1 MKPANKTTSSVDTM
15 RRTSYT
21 AATRPDGATRSKA
34 APSPTGSSAKTATTP
49 STASAATTSYAAA
62 NATNLVSGGPGNDTL
77 DGGPGSD
84 EINARDGEKDTI
96 VIRFG
101 EGDVVYYDK
110 GLDVLKVPVEGRGI
124 ADKVELTTERP
135 PEGLFEPS
143 GKILV
148 GTRARSCSWPS
159 RHSKDTSATATR
171 SSTRPGVPARRKG
184 AKQGTTQSEDRP
196 HGGPGHGSP
205 GPSPCPYSPECVEG
219 QFCELRL

>member
-1 MKPANKTTSSVDTM
+1 
-15 RRTSYT
+15 
-21 AATRPDGATRSKA
+21 
-34 APSPTGSSAKTATTP
+34 
-49 STASAATTSYAAA
+49 
-62 NATNLVSGGPGNDTL
+62 
-77 DGGPGSD
+77 
-84 EINARDGEKDTI
+84 

-159 RHSKDTSATATR
+159 RHSEDTSATATR
-171 SSTRPGVPARRKG
+171 YSTRPGASARRKG
-184 AKQGTTQSEDRP
+184 AKQGTPRKARIAHTEGRGTAAPPLLLAPIHQSAWKGR
-196 HGGPGHGSP
+196 SP
-205 GPSPCPYSPECVEG
+205 NFAPRG
-219 QFCELRL
+219 F